1 VRVLVIRTVEF
12 KTLLQQTPKI
22 AIKMLETFASR
33 PSPEGT

>member
-22 AIKMLETFASR
+22 AIKMLESFASR
-33 PSPEGT
+33 LPPEGS